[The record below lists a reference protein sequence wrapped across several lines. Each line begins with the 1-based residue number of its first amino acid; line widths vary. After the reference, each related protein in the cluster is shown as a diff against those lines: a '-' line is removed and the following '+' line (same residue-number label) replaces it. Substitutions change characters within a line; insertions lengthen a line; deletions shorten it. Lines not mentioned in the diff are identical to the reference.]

1 MELEESRAEARRLM
15 LEAGWTPIPK
25 PTVWNDDYT
34 AGTLV
39 GGVTPDGLTQ
49 YVKDW
54 AQVKPGDPQYSS
66 DTPDE
71 PHEAAAWLIAQFR
84 PNPLTTQATLD
95 PVALQSEE
103 VENTGDEGNGETGEA
118 SVHIVTADSDGNSA
132 DTGGDAGEIPGAG
145 VGEEEWLDLHPEG
158 GLERRDGWE
167 REDNALDAD
176 FTEGQDLG
184 SELLDVESELLAPE
198 LPAPDPEDFAP
209 DEFQPEEDAGSAFI
223 FGDNLGQRRTSA
235 IGLIWQHAAQI
246 MPAWGANDN
255 QRLGELRNF
264 AAGVA
269 AGTFTN
275 SDALQAELDAL
286 EISVRRINEIESAR
300 DSKIQFVNTA
310 THEQLDAF
318 DPAADWP

>member
-1 MELEESRAEARRLM
+1 MDEIETKSASAVAAILGG
-15 LEAGWTPIPK
+15 AGWKADPGWGGFTH
-25 PTVWNDDYT
+25 
-34 AGTLV
+34 GTCV
-39 GGVTPDGLTQ
+39 GGLAPDGNV
-49 YVKDW
+49 YVKNW
-54 AQVKPGDPQYSS
+54 AAIGPDHPKYSA
-66 DTPDE
+66 DTPDTAE
-71 PHEAAAWLIAQFR
+71 EAAQWLADR
-84 PNPLTTQATLD
+84 YKANPLTTEATLD

-103 VENTGDEGNGETGEA
+103 VENPGDESNGETGEVSQA
-118 SVHIVTADSDGNSA
+118 VQGNEEPVVDGEVSGIELGVSDELDARSY
-132 DTGGDAGEIPGAG
+132 GDEPGEYT
-145 VGEEEWLDLHPEG
+145 
-158 GLERRDGWE
+158 
-167 REDNALDAD
+167 DAD